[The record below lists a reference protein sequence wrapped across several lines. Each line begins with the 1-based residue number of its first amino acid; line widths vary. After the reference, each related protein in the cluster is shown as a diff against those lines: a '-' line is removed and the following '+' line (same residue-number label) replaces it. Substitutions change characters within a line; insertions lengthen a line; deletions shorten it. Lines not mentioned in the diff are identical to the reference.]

1 MKIRTITVMYN
12 PSLPNAAHTLQKL
25 VKLKEKGV
33 KIFTDAGYEVQT
45 TRLATPPF
53 PYLVPS
59 LDDPT
64 SIEKIKSWEKTFID
78 YDFSYY
84 TFGPALPEFP
94 ESYRIIPSLLEET
107 KNAFFSAVIADA
119 RQGINLPAIRAAAEI
134 IEKAS
139 SITAD
144 GFTNLRFTTLA
155 NVGPYGPFF
164 PAAYLI
170 GDQPV
175 FSLALESADLAV
187 NAFSQSKSVSEAR
200 TRLLDSLHEHSRK
213 LETLC
218 MLLENEFEVIFK
230 GLDFSLAPFPLD
242 ECSLGGA
249 IEKLGV
255 QQIGLAGSL
264 AAAAIVAETLD
275 RGQWTKAGFNGLML
289 PVLEDSILAQ
299 RTIEGTLTVKDL
311 LLYSC
316 VCGTGLDTV
325 PLPGDVSAEQIA
337 ALLADIATLSIRL
350 DKPLT
355 GRLMP
360 VPGKKAGE
368 LTSYDFEFFKNGRI
382 LELPAQP
389 MFGILAGNESYHL
402 KPKHTFK

>member
-12 PSLPNAAHTLQKL
+12 PSLPGSEQTLKNL
-25 VKLKEKGV
+25 VSLIDKGTE
-33 KIFTDAGYEVQT
+33 IFADAGYEVQT
-45 TRLATPPF
+45 KRLATPPF
-53 PYLVPS
+53 PFLVPIRDKN
-59 LDDPT
+59 LTID
-64 SIEKIKSWEKTFID
+64 KIKAWEEIFIQNN
-78 YDFSYY
+78 FAYY
-84 TFGPALPEFP
+84 SFGPALPEFP
-94 ESYRIIPSLLEET
+94 ESYQIIPAMLQET
-107 KNAFFSAVIADA
+107 KNAFFNAVIADA
-119 RQGINLPAIRAAAEI
+119 RQGIILPAIRAAAEI

-139 SITAD
+139 TITAD

-170 GDQPV
+170 GDQPA
-175 FSLALESADLAV
+175 FSLALESADLAI
-187 NAFSQSKSVSEAR
+187 NAFEQAESVSEAR
-200 TRLLDSLHEHSRK
+200 TRLLDLLHEHSRK
-213 LETLC
+213 LESLSIQ
-218 MLLENEFEVIFK
+218 LENEFGVAFK
-230 GLDFSLAPFPLD
+230 GLDFSLAPFPID

-255 QQIGLAGSL
+255 SQIGLAGSL

-275 RGQWTKAGFNGLML
+275 RGKWTKAGFNGLML

-299 RTIEGTLTVKDL
+299 RSIEGTLTIKDL

-325 PLPGDVSAEQIA
+325 PLAGNVTAEQIA

-368 LTSYDFEFFKNGRI
+368 LTEYDFEFFKNGRI
-382 LELPAQP
+382 LELPAEP
-389 MFGILAGNESYHL
+389 MFGVLAGDENYHL
-402 KPKHTFK
+402 QPKYMFK